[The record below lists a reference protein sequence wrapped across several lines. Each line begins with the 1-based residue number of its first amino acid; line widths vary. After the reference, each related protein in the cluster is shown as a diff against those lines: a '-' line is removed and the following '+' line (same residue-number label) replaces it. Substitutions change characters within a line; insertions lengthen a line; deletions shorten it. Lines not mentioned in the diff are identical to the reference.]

1 MRSRRSLVEWRESV
15 VVVCMVGWDGRMG
28 WWSGVGRSGEEWG
41 GNQMYCEVR
50 RPRKVGGGELNEVG
64 AIGPARVDR

>member
-15 VVVCMVGWDGRMG
+15 VVVCMVGWDGGMG
-28 WWSGVGRSGEEWG
+28 WWSGGEEVKC
-41 GNQMYCEVR
+41 MVKCEGAG
-50 RPRKVGGGELNEVG
+50 KVGGGELNEVG